1 MHNVTNL
8 KSETSAPNGISAVDG
23 VDESGADVVDQ
34 RQPILS
40 AVEGVEAGTKIKY
53 ISWCHQCTKNVH
65 CTKKQD
71 YTSKSGRQA

>member
-1 MHNVTNL
+1 MHKVTNL

-40 AVEGVEAGTKIKY
+40 AVEGVEAGTNKI
-53 ISWCHQCTKNVH
+53 H
-65 CTKKQD
+65 
-71 YTSKSGRQA
+71 

>member
-1 MHNVTNL
+1 MTNL

-40 AVEGVEAGTKIKY
+40 AVEGVEAGTK
-53 ISWCHQCTKNVH
+53 
-65 CTKKQD
+65 
-71 YTSKSGRQA
+71 